1 MSWFRCRQHLD
12 LDLRT
17 VTHSMAETSSS
28 RDLLV
33 PVDDTEVQ
41 GNSVQRVCLAKGQD
55 VPKPATAIILAG
67 ERESVGV
74 GTGTHT

>member
-1 MSWFRCRQHLD
+1 
-12 LDLRT
+12 
-17 VTHSMAETSSS
+17 MAETSSS

-41 GNSVQRVCLAKGQD
+41 GNGVQRCCLAQGQD
-55 VPKPATAIILAG
+55 LLKPTNTLIRAG
-67 ERESVGV
+67 ERESAGV